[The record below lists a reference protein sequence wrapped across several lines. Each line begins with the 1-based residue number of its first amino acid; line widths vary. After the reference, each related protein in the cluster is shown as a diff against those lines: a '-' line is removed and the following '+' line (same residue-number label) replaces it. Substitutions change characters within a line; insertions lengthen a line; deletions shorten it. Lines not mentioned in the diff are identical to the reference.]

1 VRVTGPSFRR
11 SPRLVRP
18 AAHARAKSQ
27 EVRPSARAWFAS
39 AVRVLALL
47 AFAFSTGCERDA
59 SPNLLDV
66 TDLNPHS
73 LEVGDRLTLNGS
85 GFPEGRAARISFH
98 GDVFR
103 AGQTPRR
110 DVTIVAPAAASDPHS
125 ITVTLTNEL
134 SREFCGT
141 GDAVHATF
149 RGAATASF
157 QAKTSGAPPVQG
169 TLDGVVLEVNPA
181 SISRVALDAHE
192 AEAKRFADF
201 AGMAVV
207 HSEERD
213 VLLIDT
219 IDSDGRAARAGLLP
233 GDALLELDGT
243 RLASLSD
250 LIPPPRSR
258 LSHLSVRRGDATT
271 AATFAV
277 DVSGFQPGSPSELAP
292 AATLIG
298 FAVALLLLFASPLG
312 RALGWLE
319 GQLTSKIRERSRSDA
334 SFSVFSRARGG
345 SLARVALSQLP
356 LSPLPYFVFIVDSAW
371 LTLLALNRTIWAR
384 ELDLPVL
391 FLGSLTALCAT
402 ALVVG
407 GREPG
412 RRFSLVRGLR
422 QVLIA
427 LVFQTPVLAAM
438 ACAVLLSGSLRSD
451 DILAAQGG
459 WPWQWFAFESPVAL
473 GVFALLLLALVPVL
487 SRSPGA
493 LAAALEGS
501 GAARPR
507 RRSTTLPE
515 WSHLILTSGVIALV
529 FLGGPR
535 VPGFGALD
543 PTGNPW
549 LQVFGAL
556 LFQMKA
562 ILVLVVVLCLRFATS
577 HVPLSEVTRFG
588 VRFVLP
594 CALASVIATYSW
606 AFGSQSPVFA
616 AARVPLSCALFFFC
630 TLCALHVALRV
641 LGQVAGER
649 ARSAV
654 NPWL

>member
-1 VRVTGPSFRR
+1 VRLYLRGSLGLALRG
-11 SPRLVRP
+11 
-18 AAHARAKSQ
+18 
-27 EVRPSARAWFAS
+27 SAIL
-39 AVRVLALL
+39 VLASS
-47 AFAFSTGCERDA
+47 AGCELRDS
-59 SPNLLDV
+59 SPNLLEV
-66 TDLNPHS
+66 TDLSPRS
-73 LEVGDRLTLNGS
+73 LELGDHLTLNGS
-85 GFPEGRAARISFH
+85 GFPEGRTARISFH

-103 AGQTPRR
+103 AGQTPLR
-110 DVTIVAPAAASDPHS
+110 DVTIVAPAAASEPHS
-125 ITVTLTNEL
+125 ITVTLSNEL
-134 SREFCGT
+134 SREFCGN

-149 RGAATASF
+149 RGAATAAF
-157 QAKTSGAPPVQG
+157 QARQSGAPPVQG
-169 TLDGVVLEVNPA
+169 TLDGVVLDVNPA
-181 SISRVALDAHE
+181 SISHVAQEAHE
-192 AEAKRFADF
+192 TEAKRFADF

-219 IDSDGRAARAGLLP
+219 IDPDGRALRAGLLP
-233 GDALLELDGT
+233 GDALLELDGV

-271 AATFAV
+271 SATFAL

-312 RALGWLE
+312 RALAWLE
-319 GQLTSKIRERSRSDA
+319 GRLASGIRERAQGDSRPSA
-334 SFSVFSRARGG
+334 PG
-345 SLARVALSQLP
+345 SGRDWGFARVALAQLP
-356 LSPLPYFVFIVDSAW
+356 TSPLPYFVFIIDSAW

-391 FLGSLTALCAT
+391 FLGSLTALSAT
-402 ALVVG
+402 SLGRG

-412 RRFSLVRGLR
+412 RRFSLLRGLR
-422 QVLIA
+422 SVLVT

-459 WPWQWFAFESPVAL
+459 WPWQWFAFEGPIAFTAFV
-473 GVFALLLLALVPVL
+473 LLLLALVPVL
-487 SRSPGA
+487 SRSSGA
-493 LAAALEGS
+493 LHAALEGTAGS
-501 GAARPR
+501 RARA
-507 RRSTTLPE
+507 RSATLPE
-515 WSHLILTSGVIALV
+515 WSHLILTSGVISLV

-535 VPGFGALD
+535 LPGLAAFDPGA
-543 PTGNPW
+543 GVW

-556 LFQMKA
+556 LFQVKA
-562 ILVLVVVLCLRFATS
+562 IAVLVTVLSLRFAARS
-577 HVPLSEVTRFG
+577 VSLEEVAPLG

-594 CALASVIATYSW
+594 CALCCVLGTYFW
-606 AFGSQSPVFA
+606 AFGSQSPILA
-616 AARVPLSCALFFFC
+616 AAHVPLSCALFFFGA
-630 TLCALHVALRV
+630 LCVVHVVLQV
-641 LGQVAGER
+641 LGQLAGER
-649 ARSAV
+649 PRSAV